1 MLFIS
6 FRGKDDLLGMYCY
19 FPVIL
24 LVNFVKVAPV
34 IVVTL
39 QKGLF
44 ANLPI
49 RLKGNSKH
57 ISSDSSCWLGTH
69 NKACPIACYASLHVD
84 FF

>member
-39 QKGLF
+39 QKVLCQSAHQVEGKF
-44 ANLPI
+44 
-49 RLKGNSKH
+49 K
-57 ISSDSSCWLGTH
+57 TH
-69 NKACPIACYASLHVD
+69 
-84 FF
+84 FQ

>member
-39 QKGLF
+39 QKGLCQSAHHVEGKF
-44 ANLPI
+44 
-49 RLKGNSKH
+49 K
-57 ISSDSSCWLGTH
+57 TH
-69 NKACPIACYASLHVD
+69 
-84 FF
+84 FQ